1 MFRKKSN
8 LTPQNGRNNRS
19 KTSEE
24 LLEHGYFL
32 AGLSQEMNRL
42 YTMAWE
48 TVALLLLMSF
58 NRNTG
63 GE

>member
-32 AGLSQEMNRL
+32 AGLSQEMSRL
-42 YTMAWE
+42 YTIA
-48 TVALLLLMSF
+48 
-58 NRNTG
+58 
-63 GE
+63 